1 MSNQSARTSITRS
14 PRATGAHL
22 ASTIRPAFTLVEL
35 LVVIAIIGIL
45 VALLLPAVQAARE
58 AARRSDCSNRLR
70 QVGIGAHNYHDSYG
84 RMPMHGEL
92 PTGLSSLARLAPFM
106 ENQTIYD
113 LVDQDSH
120 WSSTKNAQA
129 FWTEIPQF
137 RCPSANPVQWTDM
150 GRAPRLAGAA
160 APPAFQ
166 ETSLAPHYVGIM
178 GAKPGPTRNGSILP
192 GCPPPSGGRTAAFA
206 PPFDTYYQDNCST
219 GTANSG
225 GVAINGVIFPISKV
239 NFAKV
244 TDGTSKTMMY
254 GELSWDAGAM
264 EPWIVGSIT
273 GSGITDPTDKSARGW
288 VHGAKNVIHPL
299 KEAALNIPPNEDPS
313 TGSSRTNTPLTDAS
327 LGSNH
332 PGGTHALMCD
342 ASIHFIQEDIDLNGA
357 LLPMASRASGE
368 TYSVGF

>member
-1 MSNQSARTSITRS
+1 MSNQSA
-14 PRATGAHL
+14 PRRLLPLGPPTQP
-22 ASTIRPAFTLVEL
+22 REAFTLVEL

-70 QVGIGAHNYHDSYG
+70 QIGIGAHNYHDSLK

-120 WSSTKNAQA
+120 WSHTRNAQA
-129 FWTEIPQF
+129 YWTEIPQF
-137 RCPSANPVQWTDM
+137 RCPSARDVQWTDLF
-150 GRAPRLAGAA
+150 RAPRLGTGA
-160 APPAFQ
+160 APPAAQ
-166 ETSLAPHYVGIM
+166 ETALGPHYVGNM
-178 GAKPGPTRNGSILP
+178 GAKPGPTRRGTIIP
-192 GCPPPSGGRTAAFA
+192 ACPPPSGGRSAAFA

-225 GVAINGVIFPISKV
+225 GVAINGVIFPLSNV
-239 NFAKV
+239 SFAKV

-254 GELSWDAGAM
+254 GELSWNVGAVQ
-264 EPWIVGSIT
+264 PWIVGSIT
-273 GSGITDPTDKSARGW
+273 GAGETDPTSTAARGW
-288 VHGAKNVIHPL
+288 VHGAKNIYHPI
-299 KEAALNIPPNEDPS
+299 KEAALNVPAEADPNS
-313 TGSSRTNTPLTDAS
+313 GTRTQTPLTDAS
-327 LGSNH
+327 LGSEH

-342 ASIHFIQEDIDLNGA
+342 ASVHFIKEDIDLNEA
-357 LLPMASRASGE
+357 LLPMASRSSDDV
-368 TYSVGF
+368 YNPGF